1 MSGDSGR
8 RLIIIAL
15 LAALSA
21 IISYARGYFEE
32 QNGKKLCR
40 DAEAGSPYAKKM
52 YAFFSKKEQ
61 KVKDALWSIQML
73 LLCFEGLIFG
83 VLCHDIMDAIHEKPT
98 FPADFP
104 DLLLNVLVFLAG
116 GLVFAFLYIVFIRRL
131 FAAFRHCQRPK
142 NQKLQQLW
150 AHPLPLWYFSS
161 LFVSGKFR
169 HKGLCPDAGHWNRGV
184 GRGCDAG

>member
-40 DAEAGSPYAKKM
+40 DAEAGSPHAKKM
-52 YAFFSKKEQ
+52 YAFFSEKEQ
-61 KVKDALWSIQML
+61 KAKDALWSAQML

-104 DLLLNVLVFLAG
+104 DLLLNVLVFL
-116 GLVFAFLYIVFIRRL
+116 V
-131 FAAFRHCQRPK
+131 
-142 NQKLQQLW
+142 
-150 AHPLPLWYFSS
+150 
-161 LFVSGKFR
+161 
-169 HKGLCPDAGHWNRGV
+169 
-184 GRGCDAG
+184 

>member
-40 DAEAGSPYAKKM
+40 DAEAGSPHAKKM
-52 YAFFSKKEQ
+52 YAFFSEKEQ
-61 KVKDALWSIQML
+61 KVKDALWSTQML

-83 VLCHDIMDAIHEKPT
+83 VLCHDIMDAIHEQCVKYGT
-98 FPADFP
+98 EP
-104 DLLLNVLVFLAG
+104 DGYINYMKGANIAG
-116 GLVFAFLYIVFIRRL
+116 FMKVANAMMEQGII
-131 FAAFRHCQRPK
+131 
-142 NQKLQQLW
+142 
-150 AHPLPLWYFSS
+150 
-161 LFVSGKFR
+161 
-169 HKGLCPDAGHWNRGV
+169 
-184 GRGCDAG
+184 